1 MSDNPNV
8 EQEQAQPQSDAG
20 HSKTEESWQEV
31 GRQFESLGASL
42 AQAFRAAW
50 NNVESSSEGQQ
61 VKAGFESMLREV
73 GKAVEDSAK
82 TPEAEKFKVE
92 AKRAAESLRVAG
104 EQTVDEARPQIVSA
118 LRKANEELQK
128 LIDQMSK

>member
-1 MSDNPNV
+1 MSDDANMN
-8 EQEQAQPQSDAG
+8 QEKAASDAG
-20 HSKTEESWQEV
+20 RSKSEESWQEV
-31 GRQFESLGASL
+31 GRQFETLGASL

-61 VKAGFESMLREV
+61 VKAGFESMMREV
-73 GKAVEDSAK
+73 GKAVEDSAR
-82 TPEAEKFKVE
+82 TPEAEKLKVE
-92 AKRAAESLRVAG
+92 AKRAAELLRVAG
-104 EQTVDEARPQIVSA
+104 EQTVEEARPQIVAA